1 VNDPEEVIHSGGRAG
16 TVAPDRFADVAA
28 QILERISDAFYAV
41 DRDWRLTYVNR
52 RVEAMV
58 GKRRDEMLGRNVFDL
73 FPEARGSESHA
84 AHLRA
89 RRENRPVSFQA
100 VSAVNGRW
108 IEGTVYPD
116 ETGLSVYLRDITARK
131 RAEEQLRASERR
143 ERARAAELEAVLD
156 AVPAVVWLAH
166 DPECRAI
173 TGNRASYEFL
183 RLPYGANESKTAPA
197 PGPTNHFAVY
207 ANGVELAPEELP
219 MQRAA
224 RGEEVRSH
232 EEEVVFRDGTSRYL
246 YGDAVPLR
254 EEDGTICGAVGA
266 FLDVTERKHAEAE
279 LKRSREELDDFFENA
294 AVALHWIGPDGRI
307 LRANQAELDLLGY
320 TRETY
325 VGRHIAEF
333 HADRSVIEDILA
345 RLGRGETLDRYP
357 ARLRARD
364 GSIRDVLISSSALFR
379 DGRFVHTRCIT
390 VDVTERKQ
398 AEEHQKLLM
407 AELNHR
413 VKNTLA
419 VVQSIAAQTLRRAAS
434 LEGFAESFTGRLQA
448 LAAAHGLLTQGTWRA
463 TSLIRLIRRVLKAH
477 GTGTR
482 AIEMSGPDIELTPKQ
497 TLALSLVFHE
507 LATNA
512 AKHGALSVPNGRL
525 AIAWAVEEAPGG
537 PRLGID
543 WIERNGPAVCTP
555 VAAGFGTTLIQ
566 RTMAYDLN
574 GDSALCYEPAGLRC
588 RLAFPW
594 REDGAAASG

>member
-116 ETGLSVYLRDITARK
+116 KTGLSVYLRDITARK

-333 HADRSVIEDILA
+333 HADRPVIEDILA

-419 VVQSIAAQTLRRAAS
+419 VVQSIAAQTLRRTTS
-434 LEGFAESFTGRLQA
+434 LEGFAESFNGRLRA
-448 LAAAHGLLTQGTWRA
+448 LATAHSLLTRGNWRSA
-463 TSLIRLIRRVLKAH
+463 GLEKLVQEALKAH
-477 GTGTR
+477 GTGRGAFETR
-482 AIEMSGPDIELTPKQ
+482 GPELDLSPKQ
-497 TLALSLVFHE
+497 TLALSLVLHE

-512 AKHGALSVPNGRL
+512 AKYGALSRRSGRVDIHWEILAGNGSGTLRL
-525 AIAWAVEEAPGG
+525 GWVERGG
-537 PRLGID
+537 P
-543 WIERNGPAVCTP
+543 PAKQP
-555 VAAGFGTTLIQ
+555 QAKGFGTTLIQ
-566 RTMAYDLN
+566 RLVSYDLD
-574 GDSALCYEPAGLRC
+574 GAFDVTYEPDGLRC
-588 RLAFPW
+588 EIVIPW
-594 REDGAAASG
+594 TRGAAQVFV